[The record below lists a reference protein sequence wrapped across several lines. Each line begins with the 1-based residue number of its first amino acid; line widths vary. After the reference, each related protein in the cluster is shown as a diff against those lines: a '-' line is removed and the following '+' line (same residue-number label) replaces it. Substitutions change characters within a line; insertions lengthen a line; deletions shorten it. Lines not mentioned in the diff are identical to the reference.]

1 MSEAAA
7 AAATT
12 AGGNDGPIGKPRGV
26 VVVILL
32 TIVTFGIYGLV
43 WVFKSH
49 EEIKRHSGIGVGGWV
64 GLIIYL
70 VIGVVTPF
78 LLPQEIRKMYEQ
90 DGRTSP
96 VSGLTGLWV
105 WPGVLILIG
114 PIIWIV
120 KVQGALSTYWR
131 AKGAS

>member
-1 MSEAAA
+1 MTES
-7 AAATT
+7 AATPAAV
-12 AGGNDGPIGKPRGV
+12 AGTNGPLGKPRGV
-26 VVVILL
+26 LSVILL

-96 VSGLTGLWV
+96 VSGMTGLWV
-105 WPGVLILIG
+105 WPGIFIIIG

-120 KVQGALSTYWR
+120 KVQGALNAYWR

>member
-1 MSEAAA
+1 MSEM
-7 AAATT
+7 AATPAAVS
-12 AGGNDGPIGKPRGV
+12 AGPLGTPRGV
-26 VVVILL
+26 LKVILL
-32 TIVTFGIYGLV
+32 SIVTLGIYGLV

-49 EEIKRHSGIGVGGWV
+49 EEIKKHSGIGVGGWV

-96 VSGLTGLWV
+96 VSGMTGLWV
-105 WPGVLILIG
+105 WPGIFIIVG

-120 KVQGALSTYWR
+120 KVQRALNAYWH

>member
-1 MSEAAA
+1 MSEMAATQ
-7 AAATT
+7 AAATA
-12 AGGNDGPIGKPRGV
+12 AGPLGKPRSPLK
-26 VVVILL
+26 VILL
-32 TIVTFGIYGLV
+32 AIVTFGIYGLV

-96 VSGLTGLWV
+96 VSGMTGLWV
-105 WPGVLILIG
+105 WPGIFIIVG

-120 KVQGALSTYWR
+120 KVQRALNDYWR